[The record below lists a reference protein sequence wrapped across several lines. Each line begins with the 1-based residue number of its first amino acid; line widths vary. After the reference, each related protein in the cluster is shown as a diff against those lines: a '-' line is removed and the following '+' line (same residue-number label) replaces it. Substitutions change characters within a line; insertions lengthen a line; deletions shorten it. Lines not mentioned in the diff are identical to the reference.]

1 MSIALYDHN
10 LKAYEAVCS
19 MFTHTQK
26 ACVVHPTGTG
36 KSFIAFKLCEDN
48 PDKRICW
55 LSPSEYIYKTQLE
68 NLRKVMEVSAPIH
81 DDLDM
86 AGATDV
92 SKKLKSLINNI
103 TFCTYARLTCMT
115 EDEIRALVPDYIIL
129 DEFHRCGAEVWGQGV
144 EKLLGIYAQAKVLGL
159 SATAVRYLDNQ
170 RDMSDELFDGNIA
183 STMTLGEAVVRGI
196 LPAPKYVMS
205 VYSYQESLAHIET
218 RIGKIRNVKVKTKAE
233 EYLEKLRRALT
244 QADGLTE
251 IFAKHMTDKTG
262 KYIVFCSD
270 YDAMTEA
277 VKMSGEWF
285 SKIDKTP
292 NIYTFYSEDP
302 DSKKSFAAFKEDTDR
317 DHLKLLFC
325 IDALNEGIH
334 VENIAGVILM
344 RPTVSPIVYKQQIG
358 RALSAAGSG
367 VPVIL
372 DIVNNIENLY
382 SIDSIR
388 EEMQETVRYFRYV
401 GETERIVSESFR
413 IVDEVK
419 DCIELFDRLEGLLI
433 VSWEEMYKKAVLYSK
448 EHGNLNIN
456 YDYETEEGLALG
468 RWLSVQRANYRK
480 NDGSISP
487 DRIKKLSSIGMDW
500 QTVEERAWDK
510 AVKALK
516 EYRERYGNVDIPV
529 SYVSDKGMDL
539 SRWLRSVRQKYSE
552 GLLKPNQIEMLEG
565 MGVTWNTLL
574 DQRWRAC
581 YEKAI
586 RYYAENGDL
595 NVPKY
600 YVTEDGVK
608 LGTWITSQ
616 RVSYIKGTLGK
627 PKERLLDSINMSWNM
642 YVNKWERGYE
652 CARRYVE
659 KNGDINSVPD
669 DYVYD
674 GIKLKTWINTQ
685 RCKFSDGKL
694 TDERKIRLSELG
706 IVWKQFAAQWDIGYR
721 HALEYAQKYG
731 NLKVPVK
738 YECQDGFKLKYWL
751 NNQIT
756 KYKNG
761 KLSESQVCQLEGIGM
776 SLGRGEK

>member
-68 NLRKVMEVSAPIH
+68 NLRKVMEVSVTIH
-81 DDLDM
+81 DNLDM

-92 SKKLKSLINNI
+92 SKKLKSLIKNI
-103 TFCTYARLTCMT
+103 TFCTYARLACMT

-358 RALSAAGSG
+358 RALSTSGSG
-367 VPVIL
+367 IPVIL

-401 GETERIVSESFR
+401 GETEKIVNESFR

-433 VSWEEMYKKAVLYSK
+433 VSWEEMYKKAVKYSK

-480 NDGSISP
+480 NDGSINP
-487 DRIKKLSSIGMDW
+487 DRIKKLSFIGMDW
-500 QTVEERAWDK
+500 QTVEERAWDR
-510 AVKALK
+510 AVNALK
-516 EYRERYGNVDIPV
+516 DYRERYGNVDVPA

-539 SRWLRSVRQKYSE
+539 SRWLRSVRQKYNE
-552 GLLKPNQIEMLEG
+552 GLLKPDQIEMLEG
-565 MGVTWNTLL
+565 LGVTWNTIL
-574 DQRWRAC
+574 DQRWRVC

-642 YVNKWERGYE
+642 YENKWERGYE

-685 RCKFSDGKL
+685 RCKLSDGKL
-694 TDERKIRLSELG
+694 TDERKMRLSELG